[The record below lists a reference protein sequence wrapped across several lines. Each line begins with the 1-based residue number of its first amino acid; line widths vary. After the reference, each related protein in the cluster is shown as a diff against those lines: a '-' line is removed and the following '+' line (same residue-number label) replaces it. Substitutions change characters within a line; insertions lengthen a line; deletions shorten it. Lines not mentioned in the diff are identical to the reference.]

1 MEHFEQYA
9 QPVFADSPDLRIT
22 FAFLREQTNDE
33 ASAVARED
41 QAGDEAPTEPDD
53 AQSRRPI

>member
-1 MEHFEQYA
+1 VEHFEQYA
-9 QPVFADSPDLRIT
+9 QPVFAGSLALRIT

-33 ASAVARED
+33 ASAVERET
-41 QAGDEAPTEPDD
+41 QAGDEAPTEPD